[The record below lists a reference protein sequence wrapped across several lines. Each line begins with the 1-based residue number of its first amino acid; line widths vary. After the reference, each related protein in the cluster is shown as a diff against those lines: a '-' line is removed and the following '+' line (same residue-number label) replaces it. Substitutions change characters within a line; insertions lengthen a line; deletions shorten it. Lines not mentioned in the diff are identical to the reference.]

1 MTRRKKSNLSPQ
13 TRNAKRQRKKRNQY
27 NEEEL
32 AIHREKRRLSTARL
46 RASLSDEQREVA
58 RKMSRLA
65 TRNRRARKNKDQNK
79 NNMKTLADATRLVT
93 KKTLKGNTKPEDAI
107 QIKTE
112 PETETEDEAVE
123 RKTELENEIQ
133 CSSDFTLLTVVKS
146 EIDIEPTS
154 MVEPRQLYEFEQT
167 LIS

>member
-46 RASLSDEQREVA
+46 RASLTDEQREVA

-79 NNMKTLADATRLVT
+79 NNMKTLADAIRLVT

-107 QIKTE
+107 QIKIE
-112 PETETEDEAVE
+112 PQTEDEAVE

-133 CSSDFTLLTVVKS
+133 CSSDLTVLTVVKS

>member
-13 TRNAKRQRKKRNQY
+13 TRNAKRQRLKRNQY

-32 AIHREKRRLSTARL
+32 AINREKRRLSTARL
-46 RASLSDEQREVA
+46 RASLTEEQREVA
-58 RKMSRLA
+58 RKMSRMA
-65 TRNRRARKNKDQNK
+65 TRNRRARKNTEQNK
-79 NNMKTLADATRLVT
+79 NKIKTLAGSTRLV
-93 KKTLKGNTKPEDAI
+93 KNKTLKENTKPEDAI

-112 PETETEDEAVE
+112 PESEDESVE
-123 RKTELENEIQ
+123 RKTDRGNEMQ
-133 CSSDFTLLTVVKS
+133 CSSDLSLLTVVKS
-146 EIDIEPTS
+146 EVDIEPTS

>member
-13 TRNAKRQRKKRNQY
+13 TRNAKRQRLQRNQY

-32 AIHREKRRLSTARL
+32 AINREKRRLSTARL
-46 RASLSDEQREVA
+46 RASLTDEQREVA
-58 RKMSRLA
+58 RKMSRMA
-65 TRNRRARKNKDQNK
+65 TRNRRARKNKVQTTNK
-79 NNMKTLADATRLVT
+79 INTLEGSNLLVKNKTLR
-93 KKTLKGNTKPEDAI
+93 GNSKPEDAI

-112 PETETEDEAVE
+112 PETEDESVE
-123 RKTELENEIQ
+123 RKTDMGNEIQ
-133 CSSDFTLLTVVKS
+133 CSSDLTLLTVVKS

-167 LIS
+167 LVS